1 MMNEEQIKQLC
12 KLVVEYGNRPFNREE
27 KELLKQA
34 IEQSSSLGELLLV
47 AIASLPLGR
56 DRG

>member
-1 MMNEEQIKQLC
+1 MNEEQIKQLC

>member
-1 MMNEEQIKQLC
+1 MSEEQIKLLC

-34 IEQSSSLGELLLV
+34 INQSRNLDDLLLV
-47 AIASLPLGR
+47 AITSLPLGR
-56 DRG
+56 NH